1 MKTTGVSGIPKFG
14 LLDFLGHPTI
24 HKWLCV
30 ISKEASMVGRIKAR
44 PRCTKVQNMKE
55 HTSDH
60 HLVAPSASY
69 CEDALRWMHNVALVA
84 NCDLQGCTLEHRF
97 TKHHISVLGSSF
109 FLCFF
114 SVFFLGPRGP
124 LVEPS
129 MFRPVPST
137 RPQQFFL
144 SS

>member
-1 MKTTGVSGIPKFG
+1 MKTTGVGAIPKFG

-69 CEDALRWMHNVALVA
+69 CEDALRWMHIVALVA
-84 NCDLQGCTLEHRF
+84 NCDLQGCTLEMMHSRG
-97 TKHHISVLGSSF
+97 KASRCGSRS
-109 FLCFF
+109 
-114 SVFFLGPRGP
+114 
-124 LVEPS
+124 
-129 MFRPVPST
+129 
-137 RPQQFFL
+137 
-144 SS
+144 